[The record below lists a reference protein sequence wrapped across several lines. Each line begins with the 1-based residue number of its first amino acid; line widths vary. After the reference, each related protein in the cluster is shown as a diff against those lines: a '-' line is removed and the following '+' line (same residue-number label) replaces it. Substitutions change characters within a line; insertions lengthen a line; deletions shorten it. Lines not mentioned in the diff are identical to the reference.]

1 MKKLLVTIAASAL
14 LAFVQISCSTNK
26 IPTEIPKPSV
36 SFNSISFV
44 SLDLEGIT
52 LKCDYA
58 IKNPYPVSLSLA
70 KLAADITCNGEAF
83 TTLTADEGISLS
95 AKSTKENS
103 FNFKIPYDS
112 ILNFAKTFKSEKTL
126 PFKIAGNATID
137 NIPLISSIILPF
149 SKDFDV
155 PVFKPSFSFSSPKVV
170 LPTAKEIISS
180 FTKSGISAV
189 KAASAATSLASG
201 KPIAENLLD
210 NVNMDV
216 KINFNLNVKNEGGAD
231 WKYILNSCKI
241 SSDGKE
247 LTELDVAQNEINSAD
262 GTIPLTATINTIT
275 AGKFI
280 TQIINKSGTNPTF
293 ALKSGIS
300 FPQLKSVTLP
310 LSCSKEIPLSKFA
323 IGK

>member
-1 MKKLLVTIAASAL
+1 MKKFLFTIAASAL

-44 SLDLEGIT
+44 SLDTEGIT

-83 TTLTADEGISLS
+83 TTLTANEGIGLS

-137 NIPLISSIILPF
+137 NIPLISSITLPF
-149 SKDFDV
+149 SKDFEV

-241 SSDGKE
+241 SSGGKE
-247 LTELDVAQNEINSAD
+247 LTALDVAQNEINSAD
-262 GTIPLTATINTIT
+262 GTIPLTATVNTIT

-293 ALKSGIS
+293 ALESGIS

>member
-137 NIPLISSIILPF
+137 NIPLISSITLPF

-180 FTKSGISAV
+180 
-189 KAASAATSLASG
+189 
-201 KPIAENLLD
+201 
-210 NVNMDV
+210 
-216 KINFNLNVKNEGGAD
+216 
-231 WKYILNSCKI
+231 
-241 SSDGKE
+241 
-247 LTELDVAQNEINSAD
+247 
-262 GTIPLTATINTIT
+262 
-275 AGKFI
+275 
-280 TQIINKSGTNPTF
+280 
-293 ALKSGIS
+293 
-300 FPQLKSVTLP
+300 
-310 LSCSKEIPLSKFA
+310 
-323 IGK
+323 

>member
-1 MKKLLVTIAASAL
+1 MKKLLLTIAASAL
-14 LAFVQISCSTNK
+14 LAFVQISCSTNN

-95 AKSTKENS
+95 AKATKENS

-137 NIPLISSIILPF
+137 NIPLISSITLPF

-241 SSDGKE
+241 SSGGKE
-247 LTELDVAQNEINSAD
+247 LTALDVAQNEINSAD
-262 GTIPLTATINTIT
+262 GTIPLTATVNTIT

-293 ALKSGIS
+293 ALESGIS

>member
-1 MKKLLVTIAASAL
+1 MKKLLVTIAASVL

-112 ILNFAKTFKSEKTL
+112 ILNFAKSFKSEKTL

-137 NIPLISSIILPF
+137 NIPLISSITLPF

-180 FTKSGISAV
+180 FTKSGISAG

-241 SSDGKE
+241 SSGGKE

-280 TQIINKSGTNPTF
+280 TQIIK
-293 ALKSGIS
+293 
-300 FPQLKSVTLP
+300 
-310 LSCSKEIPLSKFA
+310 
-323 IGK
+323 IGRAHV

>member
-1 MKKLLVTIAASAL
+1 M
-14 LAFVQISCSTNK
+14 
-26 IPTEIPKPSV
+26 
-36 SFNSISFV
+36 
-44 SLDLEGIT
+44 
-52 LKCDYA
+52 
-58 IKNPYPVSLSLA
+58 
-70 KLAADITCNGEAF
+70 
-83 TTLTADEGISLS
+83 
-95 AKSTKENS
+95 
-103 FNFKIPYDS
+103 
-112 ILNFAKTFKSEKTL
+112 
-126 PFKIAGNATID
+126 
-137 NIPLISSIILPF
+137 
-149 SKDFDV
+149 
-155 PVFKPSFSFSSPKVV
+155 
-170 LPTAKEIISS
+170 
-180 FTKSGISAV
+180 
-189 KAASAATSLASG
+189 
-201 KPIAENLLD
+201 
-210 NVNMDV
+210 NMDV

>member
-1 MKKLLVTIAASAL
+1 MKKLLVNIAASAL

-58 IKNPYPVSLSLA
+58 IKNPYLVSLSLA

-112 ILNFAKTFKSEKTL
+112 ILNFAKSFKSEKTL

-137 NIPLISSIILPF
+137 NIPLISSITLPF

-201 KPIAENLLD
+201 KP
-210 NVNMDV
+210 
-216 KINFNLNVKNEGGAD
+216 NFNLNVKNEGGAD

-241 SSDGKE
+241 SSGGKE

>member
-137 NIPLISSIILPF
+137 NIPLISSITLPF

-262 GTIPLTATINTIT
+262 GTIPVSYTHL
-275 AGKFI
+275 
-280 TQIINKSGTNPTF
+280 
-293 ALKSGIS
+293 
-300 FPQLKSVTLP
+300 TLP
-310 LSCSKEIPLSKFA
+310 TR
-323 IGK
+323 

>member
-1 MKKLLVTIAASAL
+1 MKKFLLTIAASAL

-26 IPTEIPKPSV
+26 IPTQIPNPSV

-44 SLDLEGIT
+44 SLDTEGIT

-83 TTLTADEGISLS
+83 TTLTADEGIGLS
-95 AKSTKENS
+95 AKSTKKNS

-137 NIPLISSIILPF
+137 NIPLISSITLPF

-241 SSDGKE
+241 SSGGKE
-247 LTELDVAQNEINSAD
+247 LTALDVAQNEINSAD
-262 GTIPLTATINTIT
+262 GTIPLTATVNTIT

-293 ALKSGIS
+293 ALESGIS

>member
-1 MKKLLVTIAASAL
+1 MKKLLFNIAASTL
-14 LAFVQISCSTNK
+14 LAFVQISCLTNK
-26 IPTEIPKPSV
+26 ISTEIPKPSV

-44 SLDLEGIT
+44 SLDTEGIT

-58 IKNPYPVSLSLA
+58 IKNPYPISLSLA
-70 KLAADITCNGEAF
+70 KLMADITCNGEAF
-83 TTLTADEGISLS
+83 TTLTADEGIGLS

-112 ILNFAKTFKSEKTL
+112 ILNFAKTFKTEKTL

-137 NIPLISSIILPF
+137 NVPLISSITLPF

-155 PVFKPSFSFSSPKVV
+155 PVFKPSFSFSSPKVI
-170 LPTAKEIISS
+170 LPTAKEIVSS
-180 FTKSGISAV
+180 FTKSGISTV
-189 KAASAATSLASG
+189 KAASAAASLASG

-241 SSDGKE
+241 SSGGKE
-247 LTELDVAQNEINSAD
+247 LTALDIAQNEINSAD
-262 GTIPLTATINTIT
+262 GTIPLTATVNTIT

-293 ALKSGIS
+293 ALESGIS
-300 FPQLKSVTLP
+300 FPQLKSATLP

>member
-137 NIPLISSIILPF
+137 NIPLISSITLPF

-241 SSDGKE
+241 SSGGKE
-247 LTELDVAQNEINSAD
+247 
-262 GTIPLTATINTIT
+262 
-275 AGKFI
+275 
-280 TQIINKSGTNPTF
+280 
-293 ALKSGIS
+293 
-300 FPQLKSVTLP
+300 
-310 LSCSKEIPLSKFA
+310 
-323 IGK
+323 IGRAHV

>member
-1 MKKLLVTIAASAL
+1 MKKFLLTIAASAL

-44 SLDLEGIT
+44 SLDTEGIT

-83 TTLTADEGISLS
+83 TTLTADEGIGLS

-137 NIPLISSIILPF
+137 NIPLISSITLPF
-149 SKDFDV
+149 SKDF
-155 PVFKPSFSFSSPKVV
+155 
-170 LPTAKEIISS
+170 LPAKTA
-180 FTKSGISAV
+180 
-189 KAASAATSLASG
+189 L
-201 KPIAENLLD
+201 
-210 NVNMDV
+210 
-216 KINFNLNVKNEGGAD
+216 
-231 WKYILNSCKI
+231 
-241 SSDGKE
+241 
-247 LTELDVAQNEINSAD
+247 
-262 GTIPLTATINTIT
+262 
-275 AGKFI
+275 
-280 TQIINKSGTNPTF
+280 
-293 ALKSGIS
+293 
-300 FPQLKSVTLP
+300 
-310 LSCSKEIPLSKFA
+310 
-323 IGK
+323 